1 MSASA
6 VDTREV
12 RHFELEADRRARR
25 LFLFVVIGFA
35 ILAVAGGIFAA
46 WLLLEDETTPEIAP
60 PKPKPP
66 EPIEEFG
73 AGPPVEFRDDE
84 PAVKRAPQRITKL
97 AESLGD
103 GDIAR
108 GLGRL
113 QAAFDACAR
122 THGALEGTIVN
133 LDFSVG
139 GDGRVGESAARPPNG
154 KTPLGLCVAGVVKTG
169 SFARS
174 RNGRRDIR
182 WSVKLHP

>member
-1 MSASA
+1 VSASA

-46 WLLLEDETTPEIAP
+46 WLLLEDETTPELAP

-73 AGPPVEFRDDE
+73 AGPPVEFRDEE
-84 PAVKRAPQRITKL
+84 PVKPPPQRFTKL

-122 THGALEGTIVN
+122 KHGALEGTIVN

-169 SFARS
+169 SFAKS